1 MLKYGHII
9 KYNGHTYDFSEANNV
24 KHDNNRPI
32 SSSESTPPSPWKQFI
47 KSVYTRQAEFSLA

>member
-9 KYNGHTYDFSEANNV
+9 KCNGHTYNFSEANNV

-32 SSSESTPPSPWKQFI
+32 PSSDSTSPSPWKQFI
-47 KSVYTRQAEFSLA
+47 KSVCTR

>member
-32 SSSESTPPSPWKQFI
+32 SSSESPWKQFI
-47 KSVYTRQAEFSLA
+47 KSVYTR